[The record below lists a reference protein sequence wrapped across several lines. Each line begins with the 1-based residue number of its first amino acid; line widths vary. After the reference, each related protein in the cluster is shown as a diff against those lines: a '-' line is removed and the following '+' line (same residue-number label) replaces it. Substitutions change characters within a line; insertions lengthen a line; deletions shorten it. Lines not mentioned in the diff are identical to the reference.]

1 MNKKYDELVNCYCG
15 SLFVEHCTAENSVEH
30 IHEFEKSVKLDP
42 SMLLYLRVDGDIVNK
57 SFENRLVNKLCDRYI
72 NMRNVGGCGQHEVHK
87 PFITH

>member
-1 MNKKYDELVNCYCG
+1 MNRPRG
-15 SLFVEHCTAENSVEH
+15 SLFVGYFTAENFVEH
-30 IHEFEKSVKLDP
+30 IHEFEKSVKRDP

-57 SFENRLVNKLCDRYI
+57 SFQNRLVNKLRDRYI